1 MTRMGPGVV
10 LFMITLIAYLPSF
23 KADFI
28 WDDNDIYI
36 TQNRLIQA
44 PDGLYRIWF
53 TRESVDYY
61 PMVHTAWWVQWR
73 LFGAHPAGYHVVN
86 VLLHACCAVLLW
98 HVFVELG
105 IVGAWLCALIWAVHP
120 VNVETVTWISELKN
134 ILPMLFS
141 LLSLL
146 AWLRFEARSASRH
159 YWAALGLFLLALL
172 AKPATATFP
181 LVLLGLS
188 WWRQARLARSEASG
202 GLARSPERGG
212 QSPSRGRFWAYR
224 GDGVSKTSL
233 YPGEMRTLPGL
244 LTRVCRLLPFLVLAA
259 SLSLV
264 TIHFQK
270 THAVGSDIVHGNF
283 AVRLAG
289 AGYAIWFYLYKLL
302 VPRGLCFIYP
312 RWEIVS
318 TSVISYLPLTLF
330 VAALAVCWRFRAGWG
345 RPFLAG
351 LGLFVLNLLPV
362 LGFFDIYFL
371 RFSLVADHW
380 QYVAMVS
387 VIPLVIWLADRT
399 RARLRVRREVSMTVG
414 LALAGLLAV
423 MTWQRQAIYRS
434 EETLW
439 RETVRTNPSAW
450 LAQYNLG
457 NIVARRGQLD
467 EAIGHY
473 IEAIRFKADYADAHN
488 NLGNALG
495 AKGRPEEALTHWRSA
510 LRYDP
515 RLDAAHFNIGAT
527 LLAQH
532 RPAEAIEHFES
543 ALKINPDNADA
554 RRGLAAARAQGAPGE
569 PLPEDK
575 EEASASDTAVG
586 KSN

>member
-1 MTRMGPGVV
+1 MWPGVTIF
-10 LFMITLIAYLPSF
+10 LITLVTYLPSF

-53 TRESVDYY
+53 TREPVDYY
-61 PMVHTAWWVQWR
+61 PMVHTAWWAQWR

-86 VLLHACCAVLLW
+86 VVLHACCAVLLW
-98 HVFVELG
+98 RVFVGLG

-146 AWLRFEARSASRH
+146 AWLRFESRSAPRY
-159 YWAALGLFLLALL
+159 YWAALGLFLLAMLG
-172 AKPATATFP
+172 KPATATFP

-188 WWRQARLARSEASG
+188 WWRQGRIARSEATG
-202 GLARSPERGG
+202 GFARSPGRGG
-212 QSPSRGRFWAYR
+212 QPPSRGRFWVYR
-224 GDGVSKTSL
+224 GDGVPETSL
-233 YPGEMRTLPGL
+233 YPGETGTAPGFFTHAL
-244 LTRVCRLLPFLVLAA
+244 RLLPFFVLAVI
-259 SLSLV
+259 LSLV

-270 THAVGSDIVHGNF
+270 VHAVGSDVVHGSF

-302 VPRGLCFIYP
+302 LPWGLSFIYP

-318 TSVISYLPLTLF
+318 TSVVSYLPLALF
-330 VAALAVCWRFRAGWG
+330 VAALAVCWRFRTGWG

-380 QYVAMVS
+380 QYVAMAS
-387 VIPLVIWLADRT
+387 VIPLVIWLADRACT
-399 RARLRVRREVSMTVG
+399 RLRIRREVSTIIG

-450 LAQYNLG
+450 LAQYNLA

-473 IEAIRFKADYADAHN
+473 TEAIRFKADYADAHN

-495 AKGRPEEALTHWRSA
+495 AKGRPEEALEHWRSA
-510 LRYDP
+510 IKYDP

-532 RPAEAIEHFES
+532 RPAEAIEHFEAS
-543 ALKINPDNADA
+543 LKINPDNADA
-554 RRGLAAARAQGAPGE
+554 QRGLAAARAQQRSEGQP
-569 PLPEDK
+569 PE
-575 EEASASDTAVG
+575 G
-586 KSN
+586 K